1 MAAGPAASLGVM
13 PVQPI
18 THHSWIFSPPLDMPL
33 ALRTANGRFDS
44 LRPYGIGGR
53 PPCETTQVIPGEESP
68 TGEDFFFANALHQ
81 AVDLASDAGNCV
93 YAVSS
98 GRVVEVETN
107 PAQTKGNVLIDHHP
121 FGLGFLTK
129 YLHITGIE
137 VEEGQFVS
145 EGRPFAQV
153 SAEPTEP
160 HLHFALW
167 AIVDRRDGPPGPNDI
182 VPIDPTRALY
192 AWEQRL
198 EPDVRAPGAQVP
210 LAVGT
215 LRHDTIPFFFAR
227 FDSDVTVH
235 VPMYEPMTEEER
247 VIVSLL
253 REAHER
259 ENAVELSVR
268 RSAFWGRDI
277 VTQAALA

>member
-1 MAAGPAASLGVM
+1 M
-13 PVQPI
+13 PIQPV
-18 THHSWIFSPPLDMPL
+18 THHSWIFTPPLDMPL

-44 LRPYGIGGR
+44 LRPQGLR
-53 PPCETTQVIPGEESP
+53 RAPLCTTTHVIPGSESP

-81 AVDLASDAGNCV
+81 AVDLASVAGNCV
-93 YAVSS
+93 YAAGS

-129 YLHITGIE
+129 YLHITEI
-137 VEEGQFVS
+137 QVS
-145 EGRPFAQV
+145 EGEFVGEGEPIAQV
-153 SAEPTEP
+153 SAEPESP

-167 AIVDRRDGPPGPNDI
+167 AIVDRRDAPPGANDI
-182 VPIDPTRALY
+182 VPIDPTRPLY

-198 EPDVRAPGAQVP
+198 EPDEQAPGAQVP
-210 LAVGT
+210 LSVGT
-215 LRHDTIPFFFAR
+215 LRHDTFPFFFAR
-227 FDSDVTVH
+227 LDSDVTVH

-259 ENAVELSVR
+259 GNAVELSFR
-268 RSAFWGRDI
+268 RSAFWCLDI
-277 VTQAALA
+277 ATQVTLA

>member
-1 MAAGPAASLGVM
+1 M
-13 PVQPI
+13 PIQPV
-18 THHSWIFSPPLDMPL
+18 THHSWIFTPPLDMPL

-44 LRPYGIGGR
+44 LRPQGLGGR
-53 PPCETTQVIPGEESP
+53 PPCATDHVIDADDPLNP

-81 AVDLASDAGNCV
+81 AVDLASVADNCV
-93 YAVSS
+93 YAAGS

-107 PAQTKGNVLIDHHP
+107 AAQTRGNVLIDHHP

-129 YLHITGIE
+129 YLHITGIQ
-137 VEEGQFVS
+137 VSEGEFVS
-145 EGRPFAQV
+145 EGQPFAKV
-153 SAEPTEP
+153 SAEPESP

-167 AIVDRRDGPPGPNDI
+167 AIVDRREGPPGPNDI

-210 LAVGT
+210 LSVGT
-215 LRHDTIPFFFAR
+215 LRHDTFPFFFAR
-227 FDSDVTVH
+227 PDSDVTVH

-247 VIVSLL
+247 VLVALL

-259 ENAVELSVR
+259 GNAVELSFR
-268 RSAFWGRDI
+268 RSAFWGLDI
-277 VTQAALA
+277 VTQAALV